1 MVRAMETLNQAVDL
15 LAAGDWQAAHR
26 IAQNDASALG
36 AWAHGI
42 AHLLEGDRRNAG
54 YWYRRAQR
62 HLPASDDAVAA
73 EIAALR
79 AALAAPKD

>member
-1 MVRAMETLNQAVDL
+1 MVPPMNALNQAVDL

-26 IAQNDASALG
+26 IAQKDDSALG
-36 AWAHGI
+36 AWAHGV

-54 YWYRRAQR
+54 YWYRRAER
-62 HLPASDDAVAA
+62 DLPAGDAIAA

-79 AALAAPKD
+79 AALLSPGD

>member
-1 MVRAMETLNQAVDL
+1 MVGAMEALNQAVDL

-26 IAQNDASALG
+26 IAQKDASALG

-54 YWYRRAQR
+54 YWYRRAER
-62 HLPASDDAVAA
+62 ELPASDDAVAA

-79 AALAAPKD
+79 AALAAPSD